1 MGVILIYLA
10 IFYIILMIGLEYPPC
25 TYTFWAS
32 IGLTVFGVLWLLLIF
47 FSPKIIASIVERRRR
62 KRERDT
68 FGSGLFECE
77 SFESEPF
84 QKVNNPPASRLPQ
97 VRDSEGNVD
106 LVGIA
111 RYLAS
116 ESPIPVVDRRRRI
129 SVDDIVDDL
138 EDQIEELN
146 NDIDRLDS
154 ILYDMEYDGEDQD
167 LIDEYRR
174 LIEVKRDKIRK
185 KRYQIYEYL
194 Q

>member
-1 MGVILIYLA
+1 MGAILIYLA

-32 IGLTVFGVLWLLLIF
+32 IGLTVFGVLWLSF
-47 FSPKIIASIVERRRR
+47 FFFRDKIIESIVEKRRRR
-62 KRERDT
+62 RERNT
-68 FGSGLFECE
+68 LGSGLFESAYCE
-77 SFESEPF
+77 LESCEVV
-84 QKVNNPPASRLPQ
+84 KDPPSSKLPK

-116 ESPIPVVDRRRRI
+116 EAPILVAERRRRI

-146 NDIDRLDS
+146 DDIDRLDS
-154 ILYDMEYDGEDQD
+154 IIYDMECDGEDQD
-167 LIDEYRR
+167 IIDEYKR

-185 KRYQIYEYL
+185 KRMQIYEYL
-194 Q
+194 R

>member
-47 FSPKIIASIVERRRR
+47 FSPKIIESIVEKRRR

-84 QKVNNPPASRLPQ
+84 QKVNNHPASKLPK

-116 ESPIPVVDRRRRI
+116 ESPIPVVDRRRRV
-129 SVDDIVDDL
+129 SVDDIVDEL

-146 NDIDRLDS
+146 DDIDRLDS
-154 ILYDMEYDGEDQD
+154 ILYDMECDGEDQV

-174 LIEVKRDKIRK
+174 LIEVKREKIRK